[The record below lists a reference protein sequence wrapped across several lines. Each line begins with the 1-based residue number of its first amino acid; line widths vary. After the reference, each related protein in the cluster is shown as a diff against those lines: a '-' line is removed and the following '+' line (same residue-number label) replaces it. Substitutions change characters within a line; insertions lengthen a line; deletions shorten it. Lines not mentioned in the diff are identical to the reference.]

1 MSMTLDL
8 LVQRVETLEKNTM
21 NALLFAM
28 NVSDDPTEK
37 PKKPD
42 SDDDKPKTK
51 RTSGYILYSNAH
63 REQVKEELSDGE
75 TKPKNT
81 DIMYK
86 LAENW
91 RELDNKDKAE
101 WNAKAKELNK
111 DAGIN
116 WLKN

>member
-1 MSMTLDL
+1 MTLDL

-63 REQVKEELSDGE
+63 RDEVKEELSDGE
-75 TKPKNT
+75 TKTKNT
-81 DIMYK
+81 DVMCK

-91 RELDNKDKAE
+91 KALGDEGQAE
-101 WNAKAKELNK
+101 WNAKAKELK
-111 DAGIN
+111 EAAEIN
-116 WLKN
+116 

>member
-1 MSMTLDL
+1 MSITLEL
-8 LVQRVETLEKNTM
+8 LVQRLDALEKNIT

-51 RTSGYILYSNAH
+51 RISGYILYSQAH
-63 REQVKEELSDGE
+63 RDEVKEELSDGE
-75 TKPKNT
+75 TKAKNT
-81 DIMYK
+81 DVMCK

-91 RELDNKDKAE
+91 KALDDDGKAE
-101 WNAKAKELNK
+101 WNAKAKELK
-111 DAGIN
+111 EAVM
-116 WLKN
+116 